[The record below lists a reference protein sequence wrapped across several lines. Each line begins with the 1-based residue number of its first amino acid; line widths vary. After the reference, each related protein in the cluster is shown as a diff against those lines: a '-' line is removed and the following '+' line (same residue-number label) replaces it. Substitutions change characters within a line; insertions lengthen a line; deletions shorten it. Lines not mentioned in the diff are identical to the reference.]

1 MDLQANRLFSF
12 FGESTRR
19 TLMENTTI
27 KELSEGA
34 LLFEEG
40 APSDCCYLVLDG
52 EIALFKRPDKLREQ
66 LLAKVEPGDYFG
78 EVGILDDAG
87 RSTGA
92 RAATTARIAIIPRD
106 VIQRALHAE
115 PPQVT
120 IALFR
125 RVLEYLRTTND
136 RFIGEV
142 VRKEKMQFIGE
153 MAGAII
159 HDFKSPM
166 TGILMA
172 AQFIARQSEDPQIS
186 KWCDLIEQQI
196 GRMIAMAQELLE
208 YSRGMPCLDRK
219 PVAIAEVLTRF
230 ESLNGDFIRKS
241 GTTLRT
247 HPIAATVN
255 IDMGRMLRVLQNLVG
270 NAVDAFAGDP
280 GGVVEIKCQ
289 AAEGGVWVMVSDNGP
304 GIPEAIRDRLF
315 EPFITHGKSHGTG
328 LGTAI
333 AKSIIEA
340 HGGQLSFQTETGKGT
355 IFYIWLPSSVSD
367 SAAGRGGVV

>member
-1 MDLQANRLFSF
+1 MDLQANRFFSF

-19 TLMENTTI
+19 ALIENTTI

-40 APSDCCYLVLDG
+40 APSDCCYLILDG
-52 EIALFKRPDKLREQ
+52 EIALFKRPDKRREQ
-66 LLAKVEPGDYFG
+66 LLAKVESGDYFG
-78 EVGILDDAG
+78 EIGILDDAG
-87 RSTGA
+87 RSAGA
-92 RAATTARIAIIPRD
+92 RAATAARVAIIPRD

-172 AQFIARQSEDPQIS
+172 AQFIAKQSEDPQIS

-208 YSRGMPCLDRK
+208 YSRGMPSLDRK
-219 PVAIAEVLTRF
+219 PVAIAEMLTRF

-241 GTTLRT
+241 GTILRT
-247 HPIAATVN
+247 HPIDATVN
-255 IDMGRMLRVLQNLVG
+255 IDLGRMLRVLQNLVG
-270 NAVDAFAGDP
+270 NAVDAFAGNP
-280 GGVVEIKCQ
+280 GGVVEIRCQ
-289 AAEGGVWVMVSDNGP
+289 AAEGGLWVMVSDNGP
-304 GIPEAIRDRLF
+304 GIPETIRDRLF

-355 IFYIWLPSSVSD
+355 IFYIWLPGGP
-367 SAAGRGGVV
+367 AGGTA